1 MMLPSLFVSHGS
13 PRIAI
18 MNNSSTDF
26 LKNLSSLYPEPK
38 YILII
43 SAHWTTS
50 DLKIMSNPNPELI
63 YDFYGFEDA
72 LYAKKYN
79 AINNIEQVNKIVST
93 LKEKNISI
101 VKDESREGYDHGVWT
116 ALSLMYPQANIPVI
130 QLSLPIYFSNLEL
143 LNIGEALQSL
153 RDDTLIIG
161 SGAMTHNIAG
171 ALRDENAPIAPYAQ
185 EFRDWVVQNIED
197 GKYNELLDFKTNA
210 PCVYENHP
218 TLEHFLPLFI
228 SLGASKNKKGKS
240 LHNIYMHGNQSMDT
254 IIFED

>member
-26 LKNLSSLYPEPK
+26 LKNLSSLYTEPK

-50 DLKIMSNPNPELI
+50 DLRIMSNPNPELI

-79 AINNIEQVNKIVST
+79 AINDIKQVNKIVSI
-93 LKEKNISI
+93 LEEKNISI

-130 QLSLPIYFSNLEL
+130 QLSLPMHFSNLEL

-153 RDDTLIIG
+153 REDTLIIG
-161 SGAMTHNIAG
+161 SGAMTHNIREAV
-171 ALRDENAPIAPYAQ
+171 RDENAPVVPYAQ
-185 EFRDWVVQNIED
+185 KFRDWVVQNIED
-197 GKYNELLDFKTNA
+197 AKYNELLEFKAKA
-210 PCVYENHP
+210 PYVYENHP
-218 TLEHFLPLFI
+218 SLEHFLPLFI
-228 SLGASKNKKGKS
+228 SLGASKNKQGKS
-240 LHNIYMHGNQSMDT
+240 LHNVYMHGNQSMDT